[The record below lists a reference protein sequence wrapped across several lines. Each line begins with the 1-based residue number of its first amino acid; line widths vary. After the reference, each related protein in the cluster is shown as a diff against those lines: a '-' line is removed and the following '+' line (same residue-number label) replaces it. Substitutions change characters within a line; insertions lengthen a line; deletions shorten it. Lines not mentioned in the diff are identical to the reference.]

1 VETPDPRRC
10 GLVAIVGRPNVGKS
24 TLLNRLVGQKIS
36 VTAPKPQTT
45 RYRILGVKTAGA
57 TQAVYVDTPGL
68 HRRAGRAINR
78 LMNRAAESALAEV
91 DVVLFVVEALRWDPD
106 DDLVLDRVRG
116 LEAPVI
122 LVLSKVDLAREK
134 TALLPYI
141 AGVSGRMDFAAIVP
155 VSARRGAGVAAL
167 EAEVERRLPRAPWLF
182 PEDQVTD
189 RSLRFLAA
197 ELVREKLMR
206 RLGEE
211 VPYRLSVEVEE
222 FSDAGPTVRVR
233 TLVWV
238 EKPGQK
244 AIVIGEG
251 GRTLKAVGSLARR
264 DLERMLGRPVYL
276 AIWVKVKEGWSD
288 DERFLRRM
296 GLGD

>member
-1 VETPDPRRC
+1 VETPAPQRC
-10 GLVAIVGRPNVGKS
+10 GFVAIVGRPNVGKS
-24 TLLNRLVGQKIS
+24 TLLNRLVGQKVS

-45 RYRILGVKTAGA
+45 RYRILGVKTTGA

-78 LMNRAAESALAEV
+78 LMNRVAESALADV
-91 DVVLFVVEALRWDPD
+91 DVVLFVVEALRWESD
-106 DDLVLDRVRG
+106 DDLVLERVGG

-122 LVLSKVDLAREK
+122 LVLNKVDLAK
-134 TALLPYI
+134 DKAALLPYI
-141 AGVSGRMDFAAIVP
+141 AGVATRMGFAEVVP
-155 VSARRGAGVAAL
+155 ISARGGAGLTVL
-167 EAEVERRLPRAPWLF
+167 EGEVERRLPAAPWLF
-182 PEDQVTD
+182 PADQVTD
-189 RSLRFLAA
+189 RPMRFLAA
-197 ELVREKLMR
+197 EIVREKLMR

-222 FSDAGPTVRVR
+222 FSEAGPTVRIR
-233 TLVWV
+233 TTVWV

-251 GRTLKAVGSLARR
+251 GRTLKAIGSLARR
-264 DLERMLGRPVYL
+264 ELERMLGRPVYL
-276 AIWVKVKEGWSD
+276 GVWVKVKAGWSD
-288 DERFLRRM
+288 DERLLRRM

>member
-1 VETPDPRRC
+1 
-10 GLVAIVGRPNVGKS
+10 
-24 TLLNRLVGQKIS
+24 
-36 VTAPKPQTT
+36 
-45 RYRILGVKTAGA
+45 
-57 TQAVYVDTPGL
+57 
-68 HRRAGRAINR
+68 
-78 LMNRAAESALAEV
+78 MNRAAESALAEV